1 MSMILAL
8 LLACNGGTVEEA
20 PAPTGE
26 HFGAAFTL
34 TESAPVGKVIAD
46 PEGHEGKNVR
56 VVGEVTQVCQKAGC
70 WLVLRDDGGETMRI
84 TTKDHGYGVNK
95 EAAGRR
101 AHVEGE
107 VSIKAVDPE
116 RVAHFKSE
124 TDHKEAPEDGKT
136 VTVEIDAA
144 AVLIET
150 KS

>member
-1 MSMILAL
+1 MTLFVAL
-8 LLACNGGTVEEA
+8 LLACGTSAAPEA

-26 HFGAAFTL
+26 HFGAEFTL
-34 TESAPVGKVIAD
+34 TSSAPVGTVIAD
-46 PEGHEGKNVR
+46 PEGHKGKNVR
-56 VVGEVTQVCQKAGC
+56 VVGEITQVCQKAGC
-70 WLVLRDDGGETMRI
+70 WMVLRDDGGETMRI

-95 EAAGRR
+95 ESAGRT

-107 VSIKAVDPE
+107 VSVKAVDPE

-124 TDHKEAPEDGKT
+124 TDSKEAPEDGKT

-144 AVLIET
+144 AVLIEL

>member
-1 MSMILAL
+1 MTLFLTL
-8 LLACNGGTVEEA
+8 LLACGTPAVEEA

-34 TESAPVGKVIAD
+34 TESATVGSVLSD
-46 PEGHEGKNVR
+46 PDGHKGKKVR
-56 VVGEVTQVCQKAGC
+56 VAGEVTQVCQKAGC
-70 WLVLRDDGGETMRI
+70 WMVLRDAGGETMRI

-95 EAAGRR
+95 QAAGRT

-107 VSIKAVDPE
+107 VSVKAVDPE

-124 TDHKEAPEDGKT
+124 TDSKEAPEDGKS

-144 AVLIET
+144 AVLIE
-150 KS
+150 S